1 MDLAAAGLAEQPFR
15 THDKPLSTVSYASHR
30 DALKVLEDTCAA
42 PNGLSLLQ
50 APPLSGKSTLI
61 RHFIDTR
68 PEDCATAIVDGNGLN
83 TTSLLESI
91 LRQFGYVLDYTSPN
105 ELLAMLRV
113 FTLQQAASGESPLLI
128 IENSHALNP
137 SALRA
142 VCELAD
148 LNVRRVSALKIALVS
163 DRSLHDI
170 VTAPAMRCIEKRLT
184 HDFHLRPMTQQE
196 TVHYLYAKLNAAGS
210 LVPEFVFPR
219 AVCTELWR
227 ASGGWPGIL
236 DRIALLALAKAKAL
250 PVSAEEI
257 ERPALPNGTW
267 DDAAFAAAEEKQ
279 DKSQQNGP
287 PKLYVASNGE
297 MLAELTFDHPRMLV
311 GRSEHN
317 DLAIPSRFISR
328 HHALLVRHG
337 SATFLMDLNSSNGT
351 FVNSKRVS
359 NHVLINDDVIKIG
372 HHSIKFSD
380 PHATE
385 RGTLDGI
392 EFADTSIMKT
402 LDDMRKLLA
411 QENTEM
417 LPAAPENLPTT
428 KI

>member
-61 RHFIDTR
+61 RHFINTR
-68 PEDCATAIVDGNGLN
+68 AEDCAIAIVDGNGLN

-91 LRQFGYVLDYTSPN
+91 LRQFGYVLDYTSRN

-113 FTLQQAASGESPLLI
+113 FALQQAASGEPPLLI
-128 IENSHALNP
+128 IENAHALNP

-148 LNVRRVSALKIALVS
+148 LNVRRVSALKIVLVS
-163 DRSLHDI
+163 DRSLQDI
-170 VTAPAMRCIEKRLT
+170 VTAPAMRCIQRRLT
-184 HDFHLRPMTQQE
+184 HDFHLRPMTHDE
-196 TVHYLYAKLNAAGS
+196 TAQYLYAKLNAAGS
-210 LVPEFVFPR
+210 LVPEFVFSA

-236 DRIALLALAKAKAL
+236 DRIALLALANARTL
-250 PVSAEEI
+250 PVSAEGI
-257 ERPALPNGTW
+257 ERPTLPNGTW
-267 DDAAFAAAEEKQ
+267 DEAAFTAAENNQ
-279 DKSQQNGP
+279 DKDQPTGP
-287 PKLYVASNGE
+287 PKLYVSSNGE
-297 MLAELTFDHPRMLV
+297 MLTELTFDQPRMLI

-317 DLAIPSRFISR
+317 DLAIPSRFLSR

-337 SATFLMDLNSSNGT
+337 SSTFLIDQNSSNGT
-351 FVNSKRVS
+351 FFN
-359 NHVLINDDVIKIG
+359 
-372 HHSIKFSD
+372 
-380 PHATE
+380 
-385 RGTLDGI
+385 
-392 EFADTSIMKT
+392 
-402 LDDMRKLLA
+402 
-411 QENTEM
+411 
-417 LPAAPENLPTT
+417 
-428 KI
+428 

>member
-61 RHFIDTR
+61 RHFIHTR
-68 PEDCATAIVDGNGLN
+68 SEDCATAIVDGNGLN

-105 ELLAMLRV
+105 ELHAMLRV
-113 FTLQQAASGESPLLI
+113 FTLQQTASGDPPLLI
-128 IENSHALNP
+128 IESSHALNP

-148 LNVRRVSALKIALVS
+148 LNVRGVSALKIVLVS
-163 DRSLHDI
+163 DRSLQDI
-170 VTAPAMRCIEKRLT
+170 VTSPAMKCIQKRLT
-184 HDFHLRPMTQQE
+184 HDFHLRPMTHAE
-196 TVHYLYAKLNAAGS
+196 TAQYLYAKLKVAGS
-210 LVPEFVFPR
+210 LAPELVFPV

-236 DRIALLALAKAKAL
+236 DRIALLALANASTL

-267 DDAAFAAAEEKQ
+267 DDAAFAAAELIQSES
-279 DKSQQNGP
+279 KSSGP
-287 PKLYVASNGE
+287 PKLYVSRDGE
-297 MLAELTFDHPRMLV
+297 MLAEFTFAEPRMLI
-311 GRSEHN
+311 GRSQHN
-317 DLAIPSRFISR
+317 DLAISSRFISR

-337 SATFLMDLNSSNGT
+337 RSTFLMDLNSSNGT
-351 FVNSKRVS
+351 FVNSNRVS
-359 NHVLINDDVIKIG
+359 NHVLINDDIVTIG

-380 PHATE
+380 PHATH
-385 RGTLDGI
+385 RGSLDSV
-392 EFADTSIMKT
+392 EFADTEIMKT
-402 LDDMRKLLA
+402 LGDMRKLLA
-411 QENTEM
+411 RENTE
-417 LPAAPENLPTT
+417 LLPTAHENRPT
-428 KI
+428 AEI